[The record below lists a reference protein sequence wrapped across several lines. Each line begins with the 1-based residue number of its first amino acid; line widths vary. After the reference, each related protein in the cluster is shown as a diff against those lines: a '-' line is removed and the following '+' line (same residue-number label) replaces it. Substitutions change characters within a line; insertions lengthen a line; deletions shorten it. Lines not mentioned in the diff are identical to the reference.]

1 MWAIEERRFVMGFLV
16 WLIAGVLVGVVV
28 RQAVRIRKPDGHSA
42 PLSAGA
48 VGGLVGGYIADL
60 FHKGDAVAHFRGPS
74 VIGAIIGAL
83 ILLGVFVL
91 VGWTARTE
99 DDGREPWRS

>member
-1 MWAIEERRFVMGFLV
+1 MGFLV

-28 RQAVRIRKPDGHSA
+28 RQAVRIRRPERGSP

-60 FHKGDAVAHFRGPS
+60 VLKGDAVAHFRGPS

-83 ILLGVFVL
+83 ILLGLFAL
-91 VGWTARTE
+91 VGWTARTN
-99 DDGREPWRS
+99 DDRREPWRS